1 MAREMKKF
9 ISVFTLL
16 AVVPC
21 LSWGAINVKKS
32 AAVAP
37 KKTETVES
45 ATSLLPGV
53 IGLVSNVKTLTAK
66 QKQLDADCVPTSD
79 EINTVNMLVKE
90 WAKTGEVDNIDAVS
104 GLGVQCV
111 TTADDDF
118 YANRNNDSYRVF
130 LDINSDDD
138 CYVQFGE
145 TTEKGLI
152 WYGFPKATSA
162 KLCPD
167 GGTKNCKT
175 RSNIYDI
182 FTKITFSDED
192 YNKAEL
198 AKVTKLIEKSERCA
212 PEKIKAAKRELAGGF
227 LTQTLGSI
235 GQTSG
240 AAGTADIMNAVS
252 SMGGSGSITSMLP
265 GLGQMAMQSFD
276 K

>member
-1 MAREMKKF
+1 MKKF
-9 ISVFTLL
+9 ISIFTLL
-16 AVVPC
+16 AVAPC

-53 IGLVSNVKTLTAK
+53 IGLVGNVKALAEK
-66 QKQLDADCVPTSD
+66 QKQLDANCAPTSD

-90 WAKTGEVDNIDAVS
+90 WAKTGEVDSATAVS

-111 TTADDDF
+111 TTSDNDF
-118 YANRNNDSYRVF
+118 YSNRNTDSYRVF
-130 LDINSDDD
+130 LDMNSDDD

-162 KLCPD
+162 RLCPD

-182 FTKITFSDED
+182 FARIPFSDED
-192 YNKAEL
+192 YNVAEL
-198 AKVTKLIEKSERCA
+198 KKVTKLIEKSERCA

-240 AAGTADIMNAVS
+240 AAGTADIMNAVT